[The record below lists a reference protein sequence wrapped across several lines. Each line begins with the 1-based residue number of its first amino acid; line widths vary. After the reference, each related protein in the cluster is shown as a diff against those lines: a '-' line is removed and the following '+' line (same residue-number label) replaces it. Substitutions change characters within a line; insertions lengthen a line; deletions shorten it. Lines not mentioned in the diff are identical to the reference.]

1 VALYTRESIERTKEA
16 VDMVEL
22 VGARTDLRRV
32 GARFTGRCPFHEERT
47 PSFSVSAEH
56 KLYHCFG
63 CGESGDA
70 IGFVSATEALD
81 FPGAVEFLAD
91 RYGVELE
98 REDEDPRQEERRR
111 RRERLRALLERTT
124 AYYERYM
131 WDSREA
137 AIAREHLTARGLGE
151 EVLRR
156 FRVGFAPAVG
166 DRVLAGALRDGFT
179 VEEATAAGLAS
190 AGRGGPPGDRFRD
203 RITFPLAD
211 ARGRVLGFGARAVRE
226 EQRPK
231 YLNTSENELYHKG
244 RQLFGIDHA
253 RAPAARAGRVVVVE
267 GYTDVLALS
276 QAGLPEVV
284 AIMGTALTSEQ
295 LAELSRTATT
305 VLLALDADRAGREAM
320 LRAARGAAERGV
332 ELLVVDMPEG
342 RDPAELVAADGVEA
356 VSSRLGGAM
365 TVPEFEVRRV
375 LADADLSSPRGR
387 DRALTA
393 VRPLVDAT
401 PERSAVRDE
410 LVRMAADRLDVPAEY
425 VRAGARSGTP
435 SSFPAGGGASR
446 PGSRTTAS
454 GPGVPRSEPG
464 AARPESG
471 APRAYSGA
479 VSADR
484 AEGSDA
490 AHAPNAGTA
499 DAAPRPAMRTVL
511 DLAGRAECAFLAM
524 CLAEPSLGRSFLGRV
539 EDEHFSSAALRHV
552 RDHLREHF
560 EDPLAAP
567 SPDDPTVAA
576 LVTEVAMRADAE
588 PFSAAALRLGFLQLD
603 LRRVERQQRGARQ
616 ARDYGRQRELAAERD
631 RVQRDFAELMGQT
644 A

>member
-1 VALYTRESIERTKEA
+1 MALYTRDSIERTKEA

-32 GARFTGRCPFHEERT
+32 GARYTGRCPFHEERT

-111 RRERLRALLERTT
+111 RRERLLALLERAT
-124 AYYERYM
+124 AYYERYL
-131 WDSREA
+131 WGSREA
-137 AIAREHLTARGLGE
+137 AIAREHLAGRGLGE

-156 FRVGFAPAVG
+156 FRVGFAPGSG

-190 AGRGGPPGDRFRD
+190 TGRAGAPGDRFRD

-276 QAGLPEVV
+276 QAGLPECV
-284 AIMGTALTSEQ
+284 AIMGTALTPEQ

-305 VLLALDADRAGREAM
+305 VLLALDADRAGRDAM
-320 LRAARGAAERGV
+320 LRVARGAAERDV

-342 RDPAELVAADGVEA
+342 RDPAELVAAGGVEA
-356 VSSRLGGAM
+356 VSSRLAGAM
-365 TVPEFEVRRV
+365 MVPEFEVRGV

-387 DRALTA
+387 DRALAA
-393 VRPLVDAT
+393 VRPLVEAT

-425 VRAGARSGTP
+425 VRTGRSGSSSGSPAAGGARRPP
-435 SSFPAGGGASR
+435 S
-446 PGSRTTAS
+446 TA
-454 GPGVPRSEPG
+454 VPRSDASRATPAQGPAAEHRPDSPTADSPG
-464 AARPESG
+464 ASARPS
-471 APRAYSGA
+471 AP
-479 VSADR
+479 
-484 AEGSDA
+484 
-490 AHAPNAGTA
+490 
-499 DAAPRPAMRTVL
+499 PAL

-524 CLAEPSLGRSFLGRV
+524 CLAEPSLGRSFLGQV
-539 EDEHFSSAALRHV
+539 EDDHFSSTALRRV

-560 EDPLAAP
+560 DDPLADP
-567 SPDDPTVAA
+567 PEDDPTVAA
-576 LVTEVAMRADAE
+576 LVREVAMRADAE
-588 PFSAAALRLGFLQLD
+588 PFSGAALRLGFLQLE

-616 ARDYGRQRELAAERD
+616 DRDYSRQRELAAERD